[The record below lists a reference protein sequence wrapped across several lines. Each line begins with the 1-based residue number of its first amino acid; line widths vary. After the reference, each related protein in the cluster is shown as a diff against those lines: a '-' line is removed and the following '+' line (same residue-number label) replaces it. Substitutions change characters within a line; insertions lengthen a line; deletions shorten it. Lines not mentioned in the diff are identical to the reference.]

1 MWGFIW
7 KVSILPSSHLLVWS
21 QQYKPEQ
28 FEKHIIIFKNKIN
41 RMTPVSLFRA
51 FTTNFEQIWCIVP
64 LFFLLTLKKPMV
76 TELMTIIGGKFYN
89 NSIFWSPFFYIVY
102 CTQVHGQYY
111 TDKCNFFG
119 YVKDADRI
127 KFRAFYFLN
136 AKNIILVCVVIFNSK
151 AAKFYSDKKKFVVNK
166 FLG

>member
-1 MWGFIW
+1 MVNFKIT
-7 KVSILPSSHLLVWS
+7 
-21 QQYKPEQ
+21 QY
-28 FEKHIIIFKNKIN
+28 FEAHFS
-41 RMTPVSLFRA
+41 TS
-51 FTTNFEQIWCIVP
+51 
-64 LFFLLTLKKPMV
+64 
-76 TELMTIIGGKFYN
+76 
-89 NSIFWSPFFYIVY
+89 YIVLKFTVNI
-102 CTQVHGQYY
+102 TQINV
-111 TDKCNFFG
+111 TFFG